1 MVHLPT
7 FSQEIAS
14 LSSGEGWVIGCDE
27 VGRGCLAGPVVA
39 AAVLFR
45 WDGEAFSRREPL
57 LRHVRDS
64 KMLSA
69 KQRASALELIHVE
82 AASSAVGIV
91 DSAQIDAVNI
101 HNASLLAMRKA
112 IDGLKRIWLEGAE
125 PVVLIDGR
133 FGIPSLP
140 FHQRA
145 IVDGDADVFSI
156 AAASIIAKEYRDQ
169 FMHELH
175 HELPAYGF
183 DRHVGYATKQHHEAI
198 LEQGLTAHHRRSF
211 CGKYLLAQSQASP

>member
-1 MVHLPT
+1 VVHIPSFL
-7 FSQEIAS
+7 QEIGS

-39 AAVLFR
+39 AAVVFR
-45 WDGEAFSRREPL
+45 WDPDTFVRRSTL
-57 LRHVRDS
+57 LRYVRDS

-69 KQRASALELIHVE
+69 KQRSAALTSIHAE
-82 AASSAVGIV
+82 AASFAVGV
-91 DSAQIDAVNI
+91 VEPHEIDTLNI

-112 IDGLKRIWLEGAE
+112 IDGLERVWTEQSRPL
-125 PVVLIDGR
+125 VLIDGR
-133 FGIPSLP
+133 FEIPKLP
-140 FHQRA
+140 FAQRA

-156 AAASIIAKEYRDQ
+156 AAASIVAKEYRDH

-175 HELPAYGF
+175 NVLPLYGF

-198 LEQGLTAHHRRSF
+198 LEHGLTPHHRRSF
-211 CGKYLLAQSQASP
+211 CGKYLLAQSPSCP